1 MVRALV
7 LQHEDDAP
15 GGHVSAWLDERGVHE
30 DVYLISADGRTRDP
44 RDYDL
49 VVSLGSE
56 KSAYDDTVPWVGRE
70 VSLLRAAFDA
80 DVPVLGICFG
90 SQILA
95 RALGG
100 QALPGERTEIGWVEI
115 RSDDP
120 ALVAEGPWFQWH
132 HDTFTPPPG
141 AVLLADSPAGPQAY
155 TVGRSLAVQF
165 HPEVTIPI
173 VEEWVSLGGDQLVRH
188 GVDAAGL
195 MAETRARA
203 DENRSRAW
211 RLLDAFVDR
220 VAAIA

>member
-1 MVRALV
+1 M
-7 LQHEDDAP
+7 
-15 GGHVSAWLDERGVHE
+15 SAWLDERGVHE

-100 QALPGERTEIGWVEI
+100 QALPSEHPEIGWVGI

-120 ALVAEGPWFQWH
+120 GLVADGPWFQWH
-132 HDTFTPPPG
+132 KDTFVPPPG
-141 AVLLADSPAGPQAY
+141 AVLLADNAAGPQAF
-155 TVGRSLAVQF
+155 TIGRSLGVQF

-173 VEEWVSLGGDQLVRH
+173 VGGWVSLGGDQLARH
-188 GVDAAGL
+188 GVDPDRL
-195 MAETRARA
+195 MAETHEREA
-203 DENRSRAW
+203 ENRSRTW